1 MKGATSNFACL
12 WCKVHKENRWQMD
25 KDLDYYNSPPIQHTL
40 EEVIGMANKKG
51 TTNKF
56 SCDNEPLIKI
66 DLDHVLVELHLLL
79 RLMDVL
85 LNDIIQEMIAW
96 DKKTN
101 FNKKK
106 RYDSERDMTHLTKL
120 QSIIRSC
127 GVSFDVWEKKLRT
140 EKDQGNMISPV
151 VLIQIRKNS

>member
-1 MKGATSNFACL
+1 
-12 WCKVHKENRWQMD
+12 
-25 KDLDYYNSPPIQHTL
+25 
-40 EEVIGMANKKG
+40 MANKKG